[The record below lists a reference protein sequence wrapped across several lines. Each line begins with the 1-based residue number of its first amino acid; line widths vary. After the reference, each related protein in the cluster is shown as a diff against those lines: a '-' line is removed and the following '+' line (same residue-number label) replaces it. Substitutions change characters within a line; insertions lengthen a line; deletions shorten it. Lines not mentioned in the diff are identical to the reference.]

1 MTTFDYSL
9 GNHLDD
15 DSRVVIR
22 LNESVYKNT
31 VISFNKV
38 TLLEKDL
45 SYEIDLLTCVKNGVI
60 IENDKIPKDLLLISK
75 EIIRDLIL
83 NKGAFNESRTGESY
97 ISELD

>member
-22 LNESVYKNT
+22 LNESAYKNT

-38 TLLEKDL
+38 TLLETDI

-60 IENDKIPKDLLLISK
+60 IEHDKIPKDLLLISK

-83 NKGAFNESRTGESY
+83 NKGAFNESGTGESY